1 MRIFAAS
8 GRPADIAPY
17 VDTYRLFKRGE
28 PWAICQAALAT
39 GPKDTR
45 ELAIELKRAKG
56 MDTAATILAKVLTN
70 RLILSLRMQEGRGR
84 VKRERRDSLAAT
96 R

>member
-1 MRIFAAS
+1 
-8 GRPADIAPY
+8 
-17 VDTYRLFKRGE
+17 
-28 PWAICQAALAT
+28 
-39 GPKDTR
+39 
-45 ELAIELKRAKG
+45 